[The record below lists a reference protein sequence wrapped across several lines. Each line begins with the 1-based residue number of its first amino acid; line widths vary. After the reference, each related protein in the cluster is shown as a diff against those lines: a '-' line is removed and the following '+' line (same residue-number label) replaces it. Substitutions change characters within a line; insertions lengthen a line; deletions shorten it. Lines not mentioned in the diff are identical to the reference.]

1 MQYLTI
7 DEVLAEAMSI
17 VKDKAEHEGVA
28 RQWIWTNLMQTGV
41 SEDELEVTT
50 IKPKNLIAK
59 KPKNCRR
66 IKNIALFDSAG
77 GEIPFVFRSGK
88 TRMYYPIDN
97 SITTTTVDGE
107 EQVDYGYVDV
117 SEDRFNIVLGTNAT
131 DVDLVAIRYYSL
143 PLDASGDPM
152 VQEVEKLS
160 CIFYVRWMIALRQ
173 NENQSQIQLDEIRW
187 KQEVD
192 RARAAKKSQI
202 SEDTKDTIAREW
214 LRHIPSY
221 NHRKF

>member
-7 DEVLAEAMSI
+7 DEVLAEALSI
-17 VKDKAEHEGVA
+17 VKDKAEHEAVA

-50 IKPKNLIAK
+50 IKPKNLLAR

-66 IKNIALFDSAG
+66 IKNIALFDAAG
-77 GEIPFVFRSGK
+77 CEIPFTFRSGK
-88 TRMYYPIDN
+88 TRIFTD
-97 SITTTTVDGE
+97 TECDG
-107 EQVDYGYVDV
+107 VDV
-117 SEDRFNIVLGTNAT
+117 SEDKYNIVLGTNAE
-131 DVDLVAIRYYSL
+131 DVDLVAIRYYTL
-143 PLDASGDPM
+143 PLDANKDPL
-152 VQEVEKLS
+152 VQECEKLS
-160 CIFYVRWMIALRQ
+160 CIFYVRWMIALK
-173 NENQSQIQLDEIRW
+173 NDDNMSKIQMDEIRW

-214 LRHIPSY
+214 LRLIPSF